1 MNAIALLILAGIAGF
16 LFYQLRSVLGQTPEN
31 HQKKKPNLS
40 STGTVNSVDMVIDHN
55 PMDTVSVLLKTDNR
69 FIDGTLDEKQII
81 IEQLNGIKKN
91 YQNFIL
97 SEFITGVETAYTM
110 ILDSFTADK
119 LSDIKPFIADKVYA
133 DLVRLRT
140 NYNEKKYQYINIIT
154 QIESVLIK
162 KVLCDDADAT
172 IIVQI
177 KAKNINAIKDSLGN
191 ILSGSD
197 SIKPV
202 TDIWE
207 LKRAFSSSSPAWILT
222 NMSA

>member
-55 PMDTVSVLLKTDNR
+55 PMDTVSVPLKADNR

>member
-40 STGTVNSVDMVIDHN
+40 STGTVNSADMVIDHN
-55 PMDTVSVLLKTDNR
+55 PMDTVSVPLKTDNR

-140 NYNEKKYQYINIIT
+140 DYNEKKYQYINIIT

-197 SIKPV
+197 SIKTV

-207 LKRAFSSSSPAWILT
+207 LKRAFSSSSPAWVLT

>member
-31 HQKKKPNLS
+31 HQKKKPNLY

-55 PMDTVSVLLKTDNR
+55 PMDTISVPLKTDNR
-69 FIDGTLDEKQII
+69 FINGTLDEKQAI

-140 NYNEKKYQYINIIT
+140 DYNEKKYQYINIIT

-162 KVLCDDADAT
+162 KVICDDVDAT

-197 SIKPV
+197 SIKIV